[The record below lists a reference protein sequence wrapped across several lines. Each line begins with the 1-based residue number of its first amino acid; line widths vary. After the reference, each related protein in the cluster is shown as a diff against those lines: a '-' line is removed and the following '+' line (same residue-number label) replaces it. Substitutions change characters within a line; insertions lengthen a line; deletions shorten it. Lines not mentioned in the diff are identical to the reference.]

1 MLHVDC
7 LVTQVGFGLPV
18 LIIFVNICTLMLAL
32 SNDVETN
39 PEPVKSCP
47 VCNSNVPIRKSV
59 CECGHVFK
67 RQKPS
72 PMKLK
77 EAKRVLLHKK
87 DL

>member
-1 MLHVDC
+1 
-7 LVTQVGFGLPV
+7 
-18 LIIFVNICTLMLAL
+18 MLAL

-39 PEPVKSCP
+39 PEPTKSCP

-77 EAKRVLLHKK
+77 EAKRVLSAQKRLIETWSEGMIGKNLIGFQWPRK
-87 DL
+87 G

>member
-1 MLHVDC
+1 MW
-7 LVTQVGFGLPV
+7 
-18 LIIFVNICTLMLAL
+18 AL

-39 PEPVKSCP
+39 PTKSCP

-59 CECGHVFK
+59 RDCGHVFK

-77 EAKRVLLHKK
+77 EAKRVLSAQKRLIETLSEAMIGKNLIGFQWPRK
-87 DL
+87 G

>member
-1 MLHVDC
+1 
-7 LVTQVGFGLPV
+7 
-18 LIIFVNICTLMLAL
+18 MLAL

-39 PEPVKSCP
+39 PTKSCP

-59 CECGHVFK
+59 RDCGHVFK

-77 EAKRVLLHKK
+77 EAKRVLSAQKRLIETLSEAMIGKNLIGFQWPRK
-87 DL
+87 G

>member
-1 MLHVDC
+1 
-7 LVTQVGFGLPV
+7 
-18 LIIFVNICTLMLAL
+18 MLAL

-39 PEPVKSCP
+39 PTKSCP

-77 EAKRVLLHKK
+77 EAKRVLSAQKRLIHETWSEAMIGKNLIGFQWPRK
-87 DL
+87 G